1 MPGQAGFGGVVR
13 TLQHRNF
20 RIYISG
26 ASVSLIGTWMQRVA
40 VGWLTWELTESGFW
54 LGLVSCADL
63 LPAVFVGPFGGVVAD
78 RYNRLKIM
86 LTAQTVSLFQALALF
101 ALTASGNVTVE
112 LLALLVLVNGIAM
125 GFNQPSRLALMPSLV
140 PREDLSTGIA
150 INSIIFNLA
159 RFIGPALAGLLIVTV
174 GVEGAFGAN
183 ALTFSAFLIA
193 LLRIKVPRRPDRGKG
208 KVPPSIWVQLG
219 EGVNYAARH
228 PGIGPTLLLLATV
241 SLGVRPFVELM
252 PGFAD
257 KVFGGGADTLA
268 LLSSTVGV
276 GAVLSGLWIA
286 RRGGGG
292 LTRLVLLNT
301 LVLAIAILVFVAT
314 DWLWLGV
321 ASVAV
326 AGMAMVATGVSM
338 QTLMQMS
345 VEGELRGRVLSLY
358 GIIFIGGPAAG
369 ALIMGTLSESLGL
382 RLPLG
387 IGAMAVIAMWLW
399 TWRKRAGITEALEP
413 KSADVKPGPDQTE
426 TGRYQTPK

>member
-26 ASVSLIGTWMQRVA
+26 SSVSLIGTWMQRVA

-54 LGLVSCADL
+54 LGLVACADL

-86 LTAQTVSLFQALALF
+86 LTAQSISLCQALALF

-112 LLALLVLVNGIAM
+112 LLALLVLINGIAM

-150 INSIIFNLA
+150 INSIVFNLA
-159 RFIGPALAGLLIVTV
+159 RFIGPAVAGLLIVSV
-174 GVEGAFGAN
+174 GVQGAFGAN
-183 ALTFSAFLIA
+183 ALTFLAFLVA
-193 LLRIKVPRRPDRGKG
+193 LSRIKVPRRPDRGKG
-208 KVPPSIWVQLG
+208 RVPPSIWVQLG
-219 EGVNYAARH
+219 EGISYATRH
-228 PGIGPTLLLLATV
+228 PGIGPMLLLLATA
-241 SLGVRPFVELM
+241 SLCLRPFVELM
-252 PGFAD
+252 PGFAAR
-257 KVFGGGADTLA
+257 VFGGGADTLA
-268 LLSSTVGV
+268 LLTSTVGV
-276 GAVLSGLWIA
+276 GAVLSGLWVA

-292 LTRLVLLNT
+292 LTRLVLINT
-301 LVLAIAILVFVAT
+301 LLLSFAMLAFVAS
-314 DWLWLGV
+314 DWIWLGV
-321 ASVAV
+321 VSVAV

-338 QTLMQMS
+338 QTLLQMT
-345 VEGELRGRVLSLY
+345 VDGDLRGRVLSLY

-369 ALIMGTLSESLGL
+369 ALIMGALSESIGL
-382 RLPLG
+382 RLPLAF
-387 IGAMAVIAMWLW
+387 GAILVMLMWLR
-399 TWRKRAGITEALEP
+399 TWRRRAAITEALEP
-413 KSADVKPGPDQTE
+413 SEMIVMPGPDQTE